1 MSTPAE
7 RFNPPLIKTKL
18 SAPQLRAG
26 LVARPALLGQMKKSA
41 LNPFLLLCA
50 PAGYGKTTLLINW
63 IAELKQTSGGASPIV
78 CWLSLG
84 EGDNDP
90 VRFLN
95 YLLASFE
102 TAGLATNADAHSM
115 LQASPAPEIRA
126 VLAIMINDLEK
137 NVAPLFIILDD
148 YQSITNTAIHAG
160 MAFFLDHL
168 PANVH
173 VVIATRSDPPI
184 PLARLR
190 ARGQMDEI
198 RAVDLRFTYGE
209 TECLFNQLMGLG
221 LAPEDMIRLDERTE
235 GWIAGLQMAALAL
248 KGISQTDHSKI
259 SQFVKHFSGSNR
271 YILDY
276 LVEEVLNHQTQ
287 EIQDF
292 LLQTSILENLSGSLC
307 DAVTGLDSQE
317 PAKRGHGS
325 QEILEF
331 LDRSNLFLVALDS
344 ERQWYRYH
352 NLFASLLRTRLK
364 QSMEPAK
371 VHELYR
377 RAAQWYESKGLLAE
391 AITQAL
397 ASPDPGYASEIL
409 QKNILS
415 FFYQSEIMQVHRWL
429 EVLPETILVQQPL
442 LCAVHAATIALLP
455 PYPPKS
461 LAAAEKWMQAAEA
474 GLPDSAK
481 DCDLVRTF
489 IYNIRSY
496 WAYFRGEPPE
506 VVLQLI
512 ENGLAL
518 LPSEEC
524 GPITDQY
531 FIRSA
536 LQTLKGMSYWAAGED
551 EIARQTFI
559 KARGISHACNDFL
572 NESASVIHLIQFD
585 ILKGRLD
592 EAAALCRE
600 ALAAFDRQKETLGHR
615 TPHSAFLGIQLAEIL
630 IEQNRLGEV
639 EQLIQESMQL
649 ARWTVSH
656 DTLLRGHLNLAALE
670 AMRGNPT
677 AAFAHLAKAKS
688 VSEFAAELA
697 GAQRATL
704 WLAMSAD
711 NPEYLS
717 LARQWAQNYTL
728 VEFEQV
734 PPRMEWTISM
744 ALARV
749 YLAEA
754 EGNQSGKT
762 KATTP
767 RLKEL
772 LEWLDRQ
779 ELAIRSRGWV
789 HWEIQLCVIE
799 CLTQQVLGNTS
810 SAQTAL
816 RHALELAAPNE
827 YVSVFKGEGERL
839 QKVLMELEKNAGE
852 LLPYIHRLLSAFPE
866 VTNRTAI
873 RTLASEGLVEP
884 LTVREVEILQAM
896 AEGLSNRQIAGK
908 FVLAEGTVKFYVHA
922 VLEKLGVHNRT
933 QAVIE
938 AKKQKII

>member
-1 MSTPAE
+1 LNTSAE
-7 RFNPPLIKTKL
+7 QFNPPLIKTKL

-26 LVARPALLGQMKKSA
+26 LVARPALLGQLKKSV

-63 IAELKQTSGGASPIV
+63 IAELKQASEGGNPSV

-84 EGDNDP
+84 EEDNDP

-102 TAGLATNADAHSM
+102 TAGLATNVDAHAM
-115 LQASPAPEIRA
+115 LQASPSLEIRA
-126 VLAIMINDLEK
+126 VLAVLINDLE
-137 NVAPLFIILDD
+137 NTGAPLFIILDD
-148 YQSITNTAIHAG
+148 YQSITNSAVHAG
-160 MAFFLDHL
+160 MTFFLDHL
-168 PANVH
+168 PLNVH
-173 VVIATRSDPPI
+173 VIIATRSDPPI

-221 LAPEDMIRLDERTE
+221 LAPEDMVRLDERTE

-248 KGISQTDHSKI
+248 KGIAQTDHSKI
-259 SQFVKHFSGSNR
+259 SQFVKNFSGSNR

-276 LVEEVLNHQTQ
+276 LMEEVLNHQPQ

-307 DAVTGLDSQE
+307 DALIGIRSRK
-317 PAKRGHGS
+317 PAEGAHTS
-325 QEILEF
+325 QEILEY
-331 LDRSNLFLVALDS
+331 LDRSNLFLVTLDS

-352 NLFASLLRTRLK
+352 NLFASLLRSRLK

-377 RAAQWYESKGLLAE
+377 RAGQWYESKGLLAE

-429 EVLPETILVQQPL
+429 EALPEDYLIQQPL

-474 GLPDSAK
+474 GLPETAR

-489 IYNIRSY
+489 IYSIRSY
-496 WAYFRGEPPE
+496 WAYFRGELPE
-506 VVLQLI
+506 AVLQLI
-512 ENGLAL
+512 EKGLAL
-518 LPSEEC
+518 LPTEEC
-524 GPITDQY
+524 GPITDQD

-536 LQTLKGMSYWAAGED
+536 LQTLMGLAYWTAGED

-559 KARGISHACNDFL
+559 KARAISHACNDYL
-572 NESASVIHLIQFD
+572 NETASVIQLIHIYICMGQP
-585 ILKGRLD
+585 D
-592 EAAALCRE
+592 EAVTLCRE
-600 ALAAFDRQKETLGHR
+600 ALAGFERQKAALGHR
-615 TPHSAFLGIQLAEIL
+615 TPHSAMIGIQLAEIL
-630 IEQNRLGEV
+630 IEKNKLGEV
-639 EQLIQESMQL
+639 EQLLQDSIQL

-656 DTLLRGHLNLAALE
+656 DILVRGHLDFARLE
-670 AMRGNPT
+670 AIRGNSR
-677 AAFAHLAKAKS
+677 AAFDHLAEAES
-688 VSEFAAELA
+688 VSEFGAGLA

-704 WLAMSAD
+704 WLALGAN

-717 LARQWAQNYTL
+717 LARQWGQNYSL
-728 VEFEQV
+728 VEFKQG
-734 PPRMEWTISM
+734 PPLMEWVTSL
-744 ALARV
+744 ALAHV

-754 EGNQSGKT
+754 ELIPSSKMR
-762 KATTP
+762 ATWP
-767 RLKEL
+767 RFSEL
-772 LEWLDRQ
+772 MEWLERQ
-779 ELAIRSRGWV
+779 EQAMRRRGWV
-789 HWEIQLCVIE
+789 YWETLLCVIE
-799 CLTQQVLGNTS
+799 CLARQVMGETPAAL
-810 SAQTAL
+810 QAL
-816 RHALELAAPNE
+816 RRALELATPNGYSGMFLE
-827 YVSVFKGEGERL
+827 EGERL
-839 QKVLMELEKNAGE
+839 RKILVELEPEAGE
-852 LLPYIHRLLSAFPE
+852 LQLPIRSLLAAFPDTSRHPGLP
-866 VTNRTAI
+866 VRAG
-873 RTLASEGLVEP
+873 EGLVEP
-884 LTVREVEILQAM
+884 LTAREVEILQAM
-896 AEGLSNRQIAGK
+896 AEGLSNRQIAEK
-908 FVLAEGTVKFYVHA
+908 FILAEGTVKFYVHA
-922 VLEKLGVHNRT
+922 VLEKMGVHNRT

-938 AKKQKII
+938 AKKQKMI